1 MTDHPSEL
9 RYTTE
14 HEWVRV
20 EDDGTATI
28 GVTFFAQDQLG
39 DVVYIV
45 LPSVGATLQKDT
57 KMGEIESVKSVSDLF
72 VPISGEVIE
81 ANQEVIDHPER
92 VNEDPHGAGWMLRV
106 RMSDPSEVERLL
118 TGEQYDQ
125 AVAS

>member
-1 MTDHPSEL
+1 MTEHPSEL
-9 RYTTE
+9 RYTIE

-45 LPSVGATLQKDT
+45 LPAVGSILQAGAR
-57 KMGEIESVKSVSDLF
+57 MGEIESVKSVSDLF
-72 VPISGEVIE
+72 VPVSGEVIDT
-81 ANQEVIDHPER
+81 NQEVIDHPER

-106 RMSDPSEVERLL
+106 RMSDPSEVDRLL
-118 TGEQYDQ
+118 TNEQYDS
-125 AVAS
+125 AIAT

>member
-1 MTDHPSEL
+1 MSEHPSEL

-45 LPSVGATLQKDT
+45 LPSVGATVQKDT
-57 KMGEIESVKSVSDLF
+57 RMGEIESVKSVSDLF

>member
-1 MTDHPSEL
+1 MTEHPSEL

-39 DVVYIV
+39 DVVFIM
-45 LPSVGATLQKDT
+45 LPAVGATVQKDS

-72 VPISGEVIE
+72 VPVSGEVI
-81 ANQEVIDHPER
+81 AINQDVIDHPER
-92 VNEDPHGAGWMLRV
+92 VNEDPHGVGWMVRV
-106 RMSDPSEVERLL
+106 RMSDPSEVDRLL
-118 TGEQYDQ
+118 TNEQYDS
-125 AVAS
+125 AIAS

>member
-1 MTDHPSEL
+1 MSEHPSEL

-57 KMGEIESVKSVSDLF
+57 RMGEIESVKSVSDLF

-92 VNEDPHGAGWMLRV
+92 VNEDPHGAGWMLRL

>member
-1 MTDHPSEL
+1 MSEHPSEL

-20 EDDGTATI
+20 EDGGVATI

-45 LPSVGATLQKDT
+45 LPSVGATVEKDA

-72 VPISGEVIE
+72 VPVSGEVIE
-81 ANQEVIDHPER
+81 TNQDVIDHPER
-92 VNEDPHGAGWMLRV
+92 VNEDPHGAGWMVRV
-106 RMSDPSEVERLL
+106 RMSDPSEVDRLL
-118 TGEQYDQ
+118 TGEQYDD
-125 AVAS
+125 AIAT

>member
-1 MTDHPSEL
+1 MTEHPREL

-20 EDDGTATI
+20 EEDGTATI

-39 DVVYIV
+39 DVVYVV
-45 LPSVGATLQKDT
+45 LPAVGSTLQKDS

-72 VPISGEVIE
+72 VPVSGEVIE
-81 ANQEVIDHPER
+81 TNQDVIDNPER

-106 RMSDPSEVERLL
+106 RMSDPSEVDGLL
-118 TGEQYDQ
+118 TNEQYDS
-125 AVAS
+125 AIAS

>member
-1 MTDHPSEL
+1 MTEHPREL

-39 DVVYIV
+39 DVVYVV
-45 LPSVGATLQKDT
+45 LPAVGATVRKDN

-72 VPISGEVIE
+72 VPVSGEVVE
-81 ANQEVIDHPER
+81 TNQDVIDHPER
-92 VNEDPHGAGWMLRV
+92 VNEDPHGAGWMVRV
-106 RMSDPSEVERLL
+106 RMSDPSEVDGLL
-118 TGEQYDQ
+118 TNEQYDS
-125 AVAS
+125 AIAA

>member
-1 MTDHPSEL
+1 MAEHPSEL

-20 EDDGTATI
+20 EDDGTATV

-45 LPSVGATLQKDT
+45 LPSVGDTVQKDS

-72 VPISGEVIE
+72 VPVSGEITEV
-81 ANQEVIDHPER
+81 NQDVIDNPER
-92 VNEDPHGAGWMLRV
+92 VNEDPHGAGWMVRI
-106 RMSDPSEVERLL
+106 RMSDESELDRLL
-118 TGEQYDQ
+118 TGEQYDE
-125 AVAS
+125 AVAI

>member
-1 MTDHPSEL
+1 MSEHPSEL

-39 DVVYIV
+39 DVVYVV

-57 KMGEIESVKSVSDLF
+57 RMGEIESVKSVSDLF

-92 VNEDPHGAGWMLRV
+92 VNEDPHGAGWMLRL

>member
-57 KMGEIESVKSVSDLF
+57 RMGEIESVKSVSDLF

>member
-1 MTDHPSEL
+1 MSEHPSEL

-39 DVVYIV
+39 DVVYVV

-57 KMGEIESVKSVSDLF
+57 RMGEIESVKSVSDLF

>member
-1 MTDHPSEL
+1 MTEHPREL

-20 EDDGTATI
+20 EEDGTATI

-45 LPSVGATLQKDT
+45 LPAVGSTVQKGS

-72 VPISGEVIE
+72 VPVSGEVIE
-81 ANQEVIDHPER
+81 TNQDVIDNPER
-92 VNEDPHGAGWMLRV
+92 VNEDPHGAGWMVRV
-106 RMSDPSEVERLL
+106 RMSDPSEVDRLL
-118 TGEQYDQ
+118 TNEQYDS
-125 AVAS
+125 AIAS

>member
-1 MTDHPSEL
+1 MSEHPSEL

-45 LPSVGATLQKDT
+45 LPSVGATVQKDT
-57 KMGEIESVKSVSDLF
+57 RMGEIESVKSVSDLF

-118 TGEQYDQ
+118 SGEQYDQ

>member
-1 MTDHPSEL
+1 MSEHPSEL

-57 KMGEIESVKSVSDLF
+57 RMGEIESVKSVSDLF

>member
-45 LPSVGATLQKDT
+45 LPPVGATLQKDT
-57 KMGEIESVKSVSDLF
+57 RMGEIESVKSVSDLF